1 MKKNETKKVLAA
13 VLGNRRCFS
22 RLLNGRSWSA
32 RLANVTLMAS
42 CIQMKSEIE
51 REPNLGWQWLRQV
64 CLQAV
69 LQHMRRKSC
78 QLLFAPPLLSPLSLK
93 KHQSPAGSRHDYC
106 QHKQNY
112 QTLPI
117 LFFSSIAQ
125 NLEGFQLHPLIFCF
139 HLCRL
144 LLSFFVRFSL
154 GFFLLPFLLRLKPC
168 LLSRPL
174 SIECR
179 LLSFL
184 PLSCLFFLLSLSF
197 LSASALS
204 FSFLSLSFLSAA
216 TLSAS
221 ALSTAF
227 FVAAT
232 SSADALS
239 ASAFSAAALLAS
251 ASC

>member
-1 MKKNETKKVLAA
+1 MKKTKPKRSAA

-32 RLANVTLMAS
+32 HLANVTPMAS

-93 KHQSPAGSRHDYC
+93 KHQVDQSPAGSRHDYC

-117 LFFSSIAQ
+117 LFLSSIAQ
-125 NLEGFQLHPLIFCF
+125 NLEGFQLHPLIFC
-139 HLCRL
+139 L
-144 LLSFFVRFSL
+144 LLFVRLSL
-154 GFFLLPFLLRLKPC
+154 GFFLLPFLLCLKPR

-174 SIECR
+174 SLECR
-179 LLSFL
+179 FLSFL
-184 PLSCLFFLLSLSF
+184 PLCCRLLFFLPLCFRLLFF
-197 LSASALS
+197 LP
-204 FSFLSLSFLSAA
+204 FSNPPICCRPLCFCPLYC
-216 TLSAS
+216 
-221 ALSTAF
+221 
-227 FVAAT
+227 
-232 SSADALS
+232 
-239 ASAFSAAALLAS
+239 LLLR
-251 ASC
+251 CHQLC

>member
-1 MKKNETKKVLAA
+1 MKKTKPKRSAA
-13 VLGNRRCFS
+13 VLGNLRCFS

-32 RLANVTLMAS
+32 HLANVTPMAS

-78 QLLFAPPLLSPLSLK
+78 QLLFAPPLLSLPLSLK

-174 SIECR
+174 SIERR

-184 PLSCLFFLLSLSF
+184 PLSCLFSLSF
-197 LSASALS
+197 LPICCRPLC
-204 FSFLSLSFLSAA
+204 FGPLYC
-216 TLSAS
+216 
-221 ALSTAF
+221 
-227 FVAAT
+227 
-232 SSADALS
+232 
-239 ASAFSAAALLAS
+239 LLLR
-251 ASC
+251 CHQLC

>member
-1 MKKNETKKVLAA
+1 
-13 VLGNRRCFS
+13 
-22 RLLNGRSWSA
+22 
-32 RLANVTLMAS
+32 MAS

-125 NLEGFQLHPLIFCF
+125 NLDGFQLHPLIFCF

-174 SIECR
+174 SIERR

-184 PLSCLFFLLSLSF
+184 PLSCLFSLSF
-197 LSASALS
+197 LPLS
-204 FSFLSLSFLSAA
+204 FLPLCFRPLFFLPFSFLPICCHPLCFRPLYC
-216 TLSAS
+216 
-221 ALSTAF
+221 
-227 FVAAT
+227 
-232 SSADALS
+232 
-239 ASAFSAAALLAS
+239 LLRR
-251 ASC
+251 CHQLC